1 MDTPL
6 FSYNICRRSVP
17 ACRHYDITDIL
28 VAYWS
33 ANSDVTHLTRII
45 DYAALHPDLEL
56 YSTFSI
62 LLPLLFRYLME
73 DKRQTQITQS
83 CTSHNAICLTAG
95 DYQI

>member
-1 MDTPL
+1 MMDTPL

-33 ANSDVTHLTRII
+33 ANNDVIHLTRII

-56 YSTFSI
+56 YSTLSSFTATAVEI
-62 LLPLLFRYLME
+62 F
-73 DKRQTQITQS
+73 DGTQAANTNY
-83 CTSHNAICLTAG
+83 TFYFKAEF
-95 DYQI
+95 

>member
-33 ANSDVTHLTRII
+33 ANNDVTHLFNIHNRLWPYIPTLNYIVRRVV
-45 DYAALHPDLEL
+45 
-56 YSTFSI
+56 I
-62 LLPLLFRYLME
+62 LQLVLRYLME
-73 DKRQTQITQS
+73 DKQQTQITQA
-83 CTSHNAICLTAG
+83 CTSHNNAI
-95 DYQI
+95 